1 MSAGRTFDFSEG
13 PEMSCRV
20 RYAPSPFDLGEEEG
34 KYYPWPRL
42 LSVKAKIE
50 SGRLVA
56 SRYDNHVLALVD
68 EVAAPLAEID
78 QVEVRQAWR
87 IRLPAVPIFMAAAF
101 GLYLA
106 LKYAAP
112 WALSLLSLL
121 LLTLAGYGISLHI
134 GVEWT
139 FLSRILGWVWG
150 RVLQF
155 WSRVMWTEFVVH
167 TRGEEFSLCVEPRR
181 ENEMVGF
188 LRGVGLLVEES
199 SAASDGVAA
208 PVN

>member
-68 EVAAPLAEID
+68 EVAAPLAEI
-78 QVEVRQAWR
+78 EKGRSQAGVAHSSSR
-87 IRLPAVPIFMAAAF
+87 RSYFHGSGFRAVSGAKVCGALGALPP
-101 GLYLA
+101 L
-106 LKYAAP
+106 P
-112 WALSLLSLL
+112 
-121 LLTLAGYGISLHI
+121 TLADPCRVWNLPPYR
-134 GVEWT
+134 
-139 FLSRILGWVWG
+139 SRMDLFVQNPRMGMGESVA
-150 RVLQF
+150 VL
-155 WSRVMWTEFVVH
+155 
-167 TRGEEFSLCVEPRR
+167 EPGD
-181 ENEMVGF
+181 V
-188 LRGVGLLVEES
+188 
-199 SAASDGVAA
+199 DGVCRPHPGRRVFALRRTSPRERNGRLSERSWFA
-208 PVN
+208 SRGILRRQ